1 MNDDTIDSMLNSLS
15 ALALNIPEVSNG
27 TQHDFKHLIS
37 KVVKQQLDN
46 AVLEKAKVKQEE
58 IATMDALKTI
68 GSMGSAIGAT
78 SVATAVSRSLSRPYR
93 YATSVDNEI
102 STNQSYFDSLRE
114 KLYIDKTSKVVKC
127 GNLSIKT
134 LVADILKFCSDE
146 EIDELIACITSD
158 SEYLSR
164 KGYNSINLK
173 GD

>member
-1 MNDDTIDSMLNSLS
+1 MNDDTIDSMLNSIS
-15 ALALNIPEVSNG
+15 ALALNIPEVSKD
-27 TQHDFKHLIS
+27 TPHDFKHLIS
-37 KVVKQQLDN
+37 KVVKQQIDN
-46 AVLEKAKVKQEE
+46 VALEKTKVEHE
-58 IATMDALKTI
+58 
-68 GSMGSAIGAT
+68 
-78 SVATAVSRSLSRPYR
+78 SVATMGAIKSMDLDRGASRADTYRPYG
-93 YATSVDNEI
+93 YSTSIGNEI

-114 KLYIDKTSKVVKC
+114 QLYYDDTNKKVIG

-134 LVADILKFCSDE
+134 LVADLIKFCSDE

>member
-27 TQHDFKHLIS
+27 TPHDFKHLIS
-37 KVVKQQLDN
+37 KVVKQQIDN
-46 AVLEKAKVKQEE
+46 VALEKTKVEQE
-58 IATMDALKTI
+58 
-68 GSMGSAIGAT
+68 
-78 SVATAVSRSLSRPYR
+78 SVATIGAIKSMYADMGATRADTYRPYG
-93 YATSVDNEI
+93 YSTSIGNEI

-114 KLYIDKTSKVVKC
+114 KTYIDKTIKVVKG
-127 GNLSIKT
+127 GNLNIKT
-134 LVADILKFCSDE
+134 LVADLLKFCSDE

>member
-1 MNDDTIDSMLNSLS
+1 MNDDTIDSMLNSIS

-27 TQHDFKHLIS
+27 AQDDFNNLIS
-37 KVVKQQLDN
+37 KVVKQQIDN
-46 AVLEKAKVKQEE
+46 VALEKAKVEQEA
-58 IATMDALKTI
+58 IARMDTLKSI
-68 GSMGSAIGAT
+68 GSIRSAIGAT
-78 SVATAVSRSLSRPYR
+78 SVVNYAGRPFGYTASI
-93 YATSVDNEI
+93 DNEI
-102 STNQSYFDSLRE
+102 SPNQSYFDSLRE
-114 KLYIDKTSKVVKC
+114 KLYIDKTSKMVK

-134 LVADILKFCSDE
+134 LVADILNYCSDE

>member
-1 MNDDTIDSMLNSLS
+1 MNDDALDSILNSIS
-15 ALALNIPEVSNG
+15 ALELNRHEVSNDA
-27 TQHDFKHLIS
+27 QDDFNNLIS

-46 AVLEKAKVKQEE
+46 AALEKAKVKQEE
-58 IATMDALKTI
+58 IVTMDALK
-68 GSMGSAIGAT
+68 SVRAMHSAIGAT
-78 SVATAVSRSLSRPYR
+78 SVDTYAGRSYGYTTAIY
-93 YATSVDNEI
+93 NEI
-102 STNQSYFDSLRE
+102 DTNQSYFDSLRE
-114 KLYIDKTSKVVKC
+114 KPDIDKTSKITK

-134 LVADILKFCSDE
+134 LVADLLEYCSDE

>member
-1 MNDDTIDSMLNSLS
+1 MNDDTIDSMLNSIS

-37 KVVKQQLDN
+37 KVVKQQIDN
-46 AVLEKAKVKQEE
+46 AALEKAKVEQEE
-58 IATMDALKTI
+58 VVTMDALKTI
-68 GSMGSAIGAT
+68 GSMGSAT
-78 SVATAVSRSLSRPYR
+78 VVSRPYG
-93 YATSVDNEI
+93 YSTSINNEI
-102 STNQSYFDSLRE
+102 GTNQSYFDSLRE

>member
-1 MNDDTIDSMLNSLS
+1 MNDDTIDSMLNSIS

-46 AVLEKAKVKQEE
+46 ATLEKDKFKQEE
-58 IATMDALKTI
+58 VVTMAELK
-68 GSMGSAIGAT
+68 SMGSAIGAT
-78 SVATAVSRSLSRPYR
+78 SVVNYAGRPFGYTASI
-93 YATSVDNEI
+93 DNEI
-102 STNQSYFDSLRE
+102 SPNQSYFGSLRE
-114 KLYIDKTSKVVKC
+114 KLYIDKTSKMVK

-134 LVADILKFCSDE
+134 LVADLLEYCSDE

>member
-27 TQHDFKHLIS
+27 TPHDFKHLIS
-37 KVVKQQLDN
+37 KVVKQQIDN
-46 AVLEKAKVKQEE
+46 VALEKTKVEQE
-58 IATMDALKTI
+58 
-68 GSMGSAIGAT
+68 
-78 SVATAVSRSLSRPYR
+78 SVATMGAIKSMDLDRGASRADTYRPYG
-93 YATSVDNEI
+93 YSTSIGNEI

-114 KLYIDKTSKVVKC
+114 KTYIDKTSKTIKVVKG
-127 GNLSIKT
+127 GNLNIKT
-134 LVADILKFCSDE
+134 LVEDILKFCSDE

>member
-1 MNDDTIDSMLNSLS
+1 MNDDTIGSMLDSLS

-27 TQHDFKHLIS
+27 TEHDFKHLIS

-46 AVLEKAKVKQEE
+46 VALEKTKVEQEAV
-58 IATMDALKTI
+58 ATMGAIK
-68 GSMGSAIGAT
+68 SMYADMGAT
-78 SVATAVSRSLSRPYR
+78 GADTYAGRPYG
-93 YATSVDNEI
+93 YSTSIYNEI

-114 KLYIDKTSKVVKC
+114 KPYMNITNKIVK

-134 LVADILKFCSDE
+134 LVADLLKFCSDE

>member
-1 MNDDTIDSMLNSLS
+1 MNDDTIDSMLNSIS

-27 TQHDFKHLIS
+27 TQHDFKHLIR
-37 KVVKQQLDN
+37 KVVKQQIDN
-46 AVLEKAKVKQEE
+46 AALEKAKVEQEE
-58 IATMDALKTI
+58 VVTMDALKTI
-68 GSMGSAIGAT
+68 GSMGSAT
-78 SVATAVSRSLSRPYR
+78 VVSRPYG
-93 YATSVDNEI
+93 YSTSINNEI
-102 STNQSYFDSLRE
+102 GTNQSYFDSLRE

-146 EIDELIACITSD
+146 EIDELVACITSD

-164 KGYNSINLK
+164 KGYNTINLK

>member
-15 ALALNIPEVSNG
+15 ALALNIPEVSKD
-27 TQHDFKHLIS
+27 TPHDFKHLIS
-37 KVVKQQLDN
+37 KVVKQQIDN
-46 AVLEKAKVKQEE
+46 VALEKTKVGQE
-58 IATMDALKTI
+58 
-68 GSMGSAIGAT
+68 
-78 SVATAVSRSLSRPYR
+78 SVATMGASRADTYRPYG
-93 YATSVDNEI
+93 YSTSIGNEI

-114 KLYIDKTSKVVKC
+114 QLYYDDTNKKVIG

-134 LVADILKFCSDE
+134 LVADLIKFCSDE

>member
-1 MNDDTIDSMLNSLS
+1 MNDDTIDSMINSIS

-27 TQHDFKHLIS
+27 AQDDFNNLIS
-37 KVVKQQLDN
+37 KVVKQQKDN
-46 AVLEKAKVKQEE
+46 VALEKVKVEQEK
-58 IATMDALKTI
+58 IARMDTLKSI
-68 GSMGSAIGAT
+68 GSIRSAIGAT
-78 SVATAVSRSLSRPYR
+78 RIDTVVSRPYG
-93 YATSVDNEI
+93 YSTTIANEI

-114 KLYIDKTSKVVKC
+114 KPYSDKTSKTIKMAK
-127 GNLSIKT
+127 GSNLNVKT
-134 LVADILKFCSDE
+134 LVADLLKFCSDE

>member
-46 AVLEKAKVKQEE
+46 AALEKAKVKQDEVV
-58 IATMDALKTI
+58 TMAALK
-68 GSMGSAIGAT
+68 SMESAIGAT
-78 SVATAVSRSLSRPYR
+78 RADTYRPYG
-93 YATSVDNEI
+93 YSTSIGNEI

-114 KLYIDKTSKVVKC
+114 KTYIDKTIKIVKG
-127 GNLSIKT
+127 GNLNIKT
-134 LVADILKFCSDE
+134 LVADLLKFCSDE

>member
-1 MNDDTIDSMLNSLS
+1 MNDDTIGSMLDSLS

-27 TQHDFKHLIS
+27 TEHEFKHLIR
-37 KVVKQQLDN
+37 KTIKQQIDN
-46 AVLEKAKVKQEE
+46 VALEKTKVEQEAV
-58 IATMDALKTI
+58 ATMGAIK
-68 GSMGSAIGAT
+68 SMYADMGGTRADTYAGRT
-78 SVATAVSRSLSRPYR
+78 SGYS
-93 YATSVDNEI
+93 TSIYNEI

-114 KLYIDKTSKVVKC
+114 KLYTDKTSKMVK
-127 GNLSIKT
+127 GNNLSIKT

>member
-1 MNDDTIDSMLNSLS
+1 MNDDTIDSMLNSIS
-15 ALALNIPEVSNG
+15 ALALNKPEVSNG

-46 AVLEKAKVKQEE
+46 ATLEKAKVKQEE
-58 IATMDALKTI
+58 VVTMAELT
-68 GSMGSAIGAT
+68 SMGSAIGAT
-78 SVATAVSRSLSRPYR
+78 NVATVVSRPYA
-93 YATSVDNEI
+93 YSTSIGNEI

-114 KLYIDKTSKVVKC
+114 KTYIDKTIKIAKG
-127 GNLSIKT
+127 GNLNIKT
-134 LVADILKFCSDE
+134 LVADLLKFCRDE

>member
-46 AVLEKAKVKQEE
+46 AALEKAKVKQEE
-58 IATMDALKTI
+58 IPTMATLKSIKSMD
-68 GSMGSAIGAT
+68 SDIGAT
-78 SVATAVSRSLSRPYR
+78 RVATVVSRPYG
-93 YATSVDNEI
+93 YSTSIGNEI

-114 KLYIDKTSKVVKC
+114 ITYIDKTSEIVK
-127 GNLSIKT
+127 GSNLSIKT